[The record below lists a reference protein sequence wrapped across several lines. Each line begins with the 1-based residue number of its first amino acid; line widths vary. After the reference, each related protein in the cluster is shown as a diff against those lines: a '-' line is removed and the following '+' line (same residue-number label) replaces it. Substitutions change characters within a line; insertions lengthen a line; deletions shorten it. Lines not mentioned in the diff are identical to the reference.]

1 MLDTN
6 AASDVIKGIR
16 PAVRAKLRA
25 QPGPVYISAIT
36 EGELRFGVAKRPEA
50 TQLAQ
55 TVEAFLATSVVLTF
69 DSAAAAAYGRLR
81 AALEAQGQP
90 LGANDM
96 LIAAHAIARGLT
108 LVTADRAFARVAG
121 LATDDWSN

>member
-1 MLDTN
+1 M
-6 AASDVIKGIR
+6 
-16 PAVRAKLRA
+16 
-25 QPGPVYISAIT
+25 
-36 EGELRFGVAKRPEA
+36 RFGVAKRPEA

-55 TVEAFLATSVVLTF
+55 TVEAFLATGVVLTF
-69 DSAAAAAYGRLR
+69 DSAAAAAYGRVR

-121 LATDDWSN
+121 LSTDDWSN